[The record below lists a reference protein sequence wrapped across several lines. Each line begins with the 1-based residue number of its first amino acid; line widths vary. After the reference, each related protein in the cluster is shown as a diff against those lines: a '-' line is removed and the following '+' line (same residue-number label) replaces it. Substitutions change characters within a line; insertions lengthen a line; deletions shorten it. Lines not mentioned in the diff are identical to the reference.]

1 MGIRIYE
8 KLITFFFDIVAFN
21 IAYAAMYW
29 LRYKSNFFP
38 ETFDPNIVFSDYIT
52 PSLIFCVPWIVLFFF
67 TGLYRNW
74 YKESRLDE
82 FLVVSRTVLFGTFL
96 LFLMIS
102 ADEIQAFVIS
112 GKNPQLL
119 SHTQIISL
127 SIYTTCMLLSATINR
142 FAIHTLIT
150 WFFAKGFWVNNVIII
165 GASEE
170 GKELHN
176 EIINYPQLGYKVI
189 GFIDDDGRKK
199 GTTCA
204 DLPVFGTYSD
214 LSSTIK
220 RYTVSGIIIS
230 HVSASPN
237 EIMKILN
244 YCEDARV
251 TIYMVP
257 TLMDVI
263 TGHLK
268 THQIFGI
275 PLIVLL
281 HDHMPSWQ
289 AQIKRIIDV
298 SIALVVLIVGAPIC
312 LLVGYLI
319 RTTSPGPIIF
329 KQERIGQNGKPFH
342 MLKFRSMYE
351 DAEKRSGPQWAKEN
365 DPRITPFGRFLRKTR
380 LDEIPQFINV
390 LKGEMSLVGPRPERA
405 FFIEKLKQEI
415 PWYIRRIKMKPGIT
429 GWAQVKHKYD
439 ESIED
444 VKQKVLYDLYYFEN
458 MSLLLDLKIILRT
471 VIVVFTGKGAH

>member
-8 KLITFFFDIVAFN
+8 KLITFFFDILAFN
-21 IAYAAMYW
+21 IAYAATYW

-38 ETFDPNIVFSDYIT
+38 ETFDPNIVFSDNIT
-52 PSLIFCVPWIVLFFF
+52 PCLIMCCAWIFFFFF

-82 FLVVSRTVLFGTFL
+82 FLVVTRTVLSGIFL
-96 LFLMIS
+96 LFLMIG
-102 ADEIQAFVIS
+102 ADEIKIFVIS
-112 GKNPQLL
+112 GKTPQLL
-119 SHTQIISL
+119 AHTQIIFL
-127 SIYTTCMLLSATINR
+127 STYAICMLLSATVNR

-150 WFFAKGFWVNNVIII
+150 WFFIKGIWKNNVIII

-170 GKELHN
+170 GKQLHN

-204 DLPVFGTYSD
+204 GLPVFGTYSD
-214 LSSTIK
+214 LSNTIK
-220 RYTVSGIIIS
+220 RYAVSGIIIS

-244 YCEDARV
+244 YCEDVRV

-263 TGHLK
+263 VGHLK

-289 AQIKRIIDV
+289 AQIKRIMDISV
-298 SIALVVLIVGAPIC
+298 SLIVLIFGAPVC
-312 LLVGYLI
+312 LLITILI
-319 RTTSPGPIIF
+319 RTTSAGPIIF
-329 KQERIGQNGKPFH
+329 KQERIGQNGKPFN

-351 DAEKRSGPQWAKEN
+351 DAEKRTGPKWATEN
-365 DPRITPFGRFLRKTR
+365 DPRVTPFGRFLRKTR
-380 LDEIPQFINV
+380 FDEIPQFVNV

-405 FFIEKLKQEI
+405 FFIEQLKREI

-444 VKQKVLYDLYYFEN
+444 VRQKVLYDLYYFEN
-458 MSLLLDLKIILRT
+458 MSLLLDLKIVLRT
-471 VIVVFTGKGAH
+471 IIVVFTGKGAH